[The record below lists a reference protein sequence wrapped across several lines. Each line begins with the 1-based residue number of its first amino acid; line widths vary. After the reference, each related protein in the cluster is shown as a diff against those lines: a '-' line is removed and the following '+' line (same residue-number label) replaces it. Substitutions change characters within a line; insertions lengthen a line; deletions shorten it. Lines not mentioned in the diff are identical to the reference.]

1 MLCMLILF
9 CWIFVFFFS
18 IWLNEVVQQEYGVAK
33 RPEIIEKILGIFK
46 GKGKKEV
53 LIA

>member
-1 MLCMLILF
+1 MFL
-9 CWIFVFFFS
+9 FS

-33 RPEIIEKILGIFK
+33 RPEIVEKILGFFK
-46 GKGKKEV
+46 RRAKKEV